1 MAGEDD
7 QAFQLFREEYGYP
20 GESKAAAFDRYK
32 LTLSYHVNRVIAT
45 PEFKS
50 WLAKERAKQGPRQGP
65 AVEDDY
71 ELVRLFTSQPR
82 SGYVRSSAYN
92 SEWNPITRSS
102 DLRTLRS
109 PAYTA
114 WYDAQDKRKVA
125 GLSDRR
131 LLFMFEQSD
140 EPVPAPAPPGP
151 APAPA
156 PAPPA
161 PAPGPSPAPAPA
173 PPAPGPGPAPAPA
186 PSPPA
191 PAPAP
196 GPGPTPAPP
205 AAQPAEGPPRVRRAS
220 RRSAFRI
227 VAFV

>member
-1 MAGEDD
+1 MAGEND
-7 QAFQLFREEYGYP
+7 QGFQIFREQYGYP

-32 LTLSYHVNRVIAT
+32 LTLNYHVNRVVAT

-71 ELVRLFTSQPR
+71 ELVRLFASQPR
-82 SGYVRSSAYN
+82 SGYTRSSAYN
-92 SEWNPITRSS
+92 SEWDPITRSS

-114 WYDAQDKRKVA
+114 WYSAQDKRKVA
-125 GLSDRR
+125 GLSDKR
-131 LLFMFEQSD
+131 LLFMYEESD
-140 EPVPAPAPPGP
+140 SPTPAPAPPGP

-156 PAPPA
+156 PAP
-161 PAPGPSPAPAPA
+161 GPT
-173 PPAPGPGPAPAPA
+173 
-186 PSPPA
+186 PPA

-196 GPGPTPAPP
+196 APDAPDAPDAPEDPVAPEGTP
-205 AAQPAEGPPRVRRAS
+205 RARQAI

-227 VAFV
+227 VGFV